1 MRICR
6 YLIENE
12 EQLGFYCDEWIV
24 PLEEAAEAFRE
35 TFDDIVLEP
44 GGGILA
50 LMPGGAME
58 EPAHRLADWIEAN
71 EDIRGEIG
79 LRTADVALLA
89 PIGCPSKILLLAGNY
104 AAHIEEEGKK
114 ALERA
119 ETFPYLFTKPATTV
133 NHPNAPIV
141 IPSVSPDSIDYECEL
156 GVIIGKRAKGVRE
169 ASALRHVAGYTVIND
184 ISDRRYKPFP
194 ERKPRE
200 RDAFFDWLHG
210 KWHDGFFPMGPCMT
224 SARTIPDP
232 QRLALTMH
240 VNGEL
245 RQSASTG
252 HMIFP
257 VAAIIEFITRTI
269 TLEPGDIIATGTPA
283 GIGMTTGRFLKPGDV
298 LDSAIE
304 GIGTLHNT
312 MAAADSC

>member
-6 YLIENE
+6 FLIENE
-12 EQLGFYCDEWIV
+12 EQLGFYGNEWVIPLDEAV
-24 PLEEAAEAFRE
+24 GAFRE
-35 TFDDIVLEP
+35 MFDDIVLGP
-44 GGGILA
+44 VRSILD

-58 EPAHRLADWIEAN
+58 EPTHRLSEWIDAN
-71 EDIRGEIG
+71 EDVRSEIG
-79 LRTADVALLA
+79 IRTSDVTLLA
-89 PIGCPSKILLLAGNY
+89 PLAAPSKILLLAGNY

-133 NHPNAPIV
+133 NHPNAPVV

-156 GVIIGKRAKGVRE
+156 GVIIGKRARRVSE
-169 ASALRHVAGYTVIND
+169 ATALQHVAGYTVIND

-200 RDAFFDWLHG
+200 RDAFFDWMHG

-257 VAAIIEFITRTI
+257 VAALIEFITRTI

-283 GIGMTTGRFLKPGDV
+283 GIGMTTGRFLKPGDT

-304 GIGTLHNT
+304 GIGILHNT
-312 MAAADSC
+312 MAADAG

>member
-1 MRICR
+1 MKICR

-12 EQLGFYCDEWIV
+12 EQLGFYCDDTII
-24 PLEEAAEAFRE
+24 PLDEAAGAYGE
-35 TFDDIVLEP
+35 TVDDISLDL

-50 LMPGGAME
+50 MMPGGAMA
-58 EPAHRLADWIEAN
+58 EPAHRLAEWVEAH
-71 EDIRGEIG
+71 EDIRAAIG
-79 LRTADVALLA
+79 IRSGDVTLLA
-89 PIGCPSKILLLAGNY
+89 PLSSPSKILLLAGNY
-104 AAHIEEEGKK
+104 AAHIEEEGKV

-133 NHPNAPIV
+133 NHPNAPVV
-141 IPSVSPDSIDYECEL
+141 IPRVSPDSIDYECEL
-156 GVIIGKRAKGVRE
+156 GVIIGKRARRVSE
-169 ASALRHVAGYTVIND
+169 ATALQHVAGYTVIND

-200 RDAFFDWLHG
+200 RDAFFDWMHG

-257 VAAIIEFITRTI
+257 VAALIEFITRTI

-283 GIGMTTGRFLKPGDV
+283 GIGMTTGRFLKPGDT
-298 LDSAIE
+298 LDSTIE
-304 GIGTLHNT
+304 CIGTLHNT
-312 MAAADSC
+312 MAADAD